1 MINSRVSSIFPRRA
15 MTVTATLAAAAL
27 LTSCAT
33 LPRDSAPQALR
44 PFDSAS
50 DVPLELGPTMDR
62 ESDLLLRDFYTASAH
77 PTGGYT
83 AARSYLT
90 PEAEQEW
97 NPEAGPLIVDRLN
110 ITAAADAE
118 SDERAFRVRGR
129 IVGQLDSNS
138 AYQPRNAS
146 YDATIVMHQVN
157 GQWRIS
163 SLPEE
168 IVIEQ
173 ADLLN
178 NYEPHDLYFYNQTG
192 RTLIPDRR
200 WVWVYGGEQSLDTVL
215 ISMLM
220 DGPSEKISPA
230 VNPVATGEPE
240 FIGREDGVYEFTG
253 FQDLDPQQRL
263 RFGAQLTW
271 TLAYAG
277 VPQPYNV
284 LVDGAPVAEG
294 YEELTPEDFADLNP
308 RVTTSDSAPL
318 YAVSDGEV
326 LSVASSEAEPV
337 AGDLGSMGEIA
348 SADIT
353 LEGGAVAVRREGES
367 ERALLAGDI
376 DGEMQEVL
384 RAESITRPSFERLGN
399 SAWAVA
405 DGENIVRI
413 IRSGASGEFVEAG
426 VDAGAMEDIEG
437 TISELQLSP
446 TGSRVAMIVDGRLYV
461 GVITAPDAGSR
472 AIVNVDE
479 VAAELGGSA
488 LSVEWNP
495 DGSLVVGTASPES
508 PIWRVELDGSA
519 VTTLPA
525 SNISAPVVAVA
536 ASSTTLYATDE
547 LAIRQLPVSGTT
559 SGTDWRDVPGLR
571 GVRSAPIVAH

>member
-1 MINSRVSSIFPRRA
+1 MFPRRA
-15 MTVTATLAAAAL
+15 LTAVATVAAAGL
-27 LTSCAT
+27 VVSCAT

-44 PFDSAS
+44 AFDAAS
-50 DVPLELGPTMDR
+50 DVPMELGPVADR
-62 ESDLLLRDFYTASAH
+62 EADLLLRDFYTASAH

-83 AARSYLT
+83 AARSYLSA
-90 PEAEQEW
+90 EAEQEW
-97 NPEAGPLIVDRLN
+97 HPDDGPLIVDRLN
-110 ITAAADAE
+110 ITSEAGGDA
-118 SDERAFRVRGR
+118 SERAFRVRGR
-129 IVGQLDSNS
+129 IIGQLDGDS

-146 YDATIVMHQVN
+146 YDATVAMTQVN

-178 NYEPHDLYFYNQTG
+178 HYEPHDLYFYDQVG

-200 WVWVYGGEQSLDTVL
+200 WVYSSEQSLDTVL

-220 DGPSEKISPA
+220 DGPSDTIAPA
-230 VNPVATGEPE
+230 VAPVAPGEPE
-240 FIGREDGVYEFTG
+240 FLGREEGIYEFAG
-253 FQDLDPQQRL
+253 FQYLDPQQRL

-277 VPQPYNV
+277 IPQPYHV
-284 LVDGAPVAEG
+284 LIDGAPVADG
-294 YEELTPEDFADLNP
+294 YDELTPEDFADLNP
-308 RVTTSDSAPL
+308 RVASSESAPL
-318 YAVSDGEV
+318 YALSDGQV
-326 LSVASSEAEPV
+326 LSVASSEATPV

-353 LEGGAVAVRREGES
+353 IEGGAVAVRREGE
-367 ERALLAGDI
+367 ERALLAGEVE
-376 DGEMQEVL
+376 GEMQEIL
-384 RAESITRPSFERLGN
+384 RAGSISRPSFERLGN
-399 SAWAVA
+399 SAWAVT
-405 DGENIVRI
+405 DGEEIVRV
-413 IRSGASGEFVEAG
+413 IRSGTSGEFVEGG
-426 VDAGAMEDIEG
+426 VDSSSLDDIDG

-446 TGSRVAMIVDGRLYV
+446 NGSRVAMVIDGRLYV

-472 AIVNVDE
+472 AIVNVSE

-495 DGSLVVGTASPES
+495 DGSLVVGTASPET
-508 PIWRVELDGSA
+508 PLWRVELDGSA

-547 LAIRQLPVSGTT
+547 LAIRQLPISGTS
-559 SGTDWRDVPGLR
+559 SGSDWRDVPGLR
-571 GVRSAPIVAH
+571 GMRSAPIVAN